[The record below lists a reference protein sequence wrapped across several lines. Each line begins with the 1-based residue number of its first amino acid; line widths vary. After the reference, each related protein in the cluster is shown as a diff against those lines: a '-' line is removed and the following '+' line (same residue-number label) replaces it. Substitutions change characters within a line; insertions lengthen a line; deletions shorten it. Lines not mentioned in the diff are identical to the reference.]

1 MAAPRGSF
9 FFVAVLVTVT
19 LTGACGPTPECRA
32 FVACQRAVD
41 DDVDL
46 TTWDEGGA
54 CWRSSAGVAA
64 TCTAQCQE
72 ALAALQEIPDAPA
85 ACFD

>member
-1 MAAPRGSF
+1 MLAPRV
-9 FFVAVLVTVT
+9 FVVGVTLLVTAT
-19 LTGACGPTPECRA
+19 LAGACGPSPECRA

-41 DDVDL
+41 DDLDV
-46 TTWDEGGA
+46 TAWDEGGV
-54 CWRSSAGVAA
+54 CWQASAGVAA
-64 TCTAQCQE
+64 TCTAQCRE